1 MLRDRYARR
10 RLFTFAVLVVLS
22 AGLMAVDRTAPVQE
36 LRNGVRFAMAPI
48 QDVLGEGTR
57 SVTSVLE
64 AISEVDTL
72 RREND
77 ELLAEVDQL
86 TDQLDVMESLRTE
99 NDKLTKLLGTQS
111 TLVEKDDVKT
121 VAAGVSARQYTQ
133 FERKLTIDRGSE
145 SKVRDGAP
153 VLSFGG
159 ALLGR
164 VIDVGEGWADVMLIS
179 DPEFVVAGLDRPTG
193 ATGNVIGRLSA
204 PLAMTEVKR
213 TDTVREKDLVVTLG
227 ARIGADFRSVYPKGI
242 PIGRV
247 IEVLEDPGS
256 VLKTALIVPTADLEH
271 VEHVLVMTNF
281 RAPKQ
286 LPSDEESAE

>member
-10 RLFTFAVLVVLS
+10 RLVVFVVLVTLS
-22 AGLMAVDRTAPVQE
+22 AGLMAADSTAPVQE
-36 LRNGVRFAMAPI
+36 VRNGVRFAMAPI
-48 QDVLGEGTR
+48 QDALGEGTR
-57 SVTSVLE
+57 SATSVFE

-77 ELLAEVDQL
+77 ELRAEVDRL
-86 TDQLDVMESLRTE
+86 TDRLDVMDSLRSE
-99 NDKLTKLLGTQS
+99 NDKLNKALGTQG
-111 TLVEKDDVKT
+111 TLVGRDIKT

-145 SKVRDGAP
+145 AKVKDGAP
-153 VLSFGG
+153 VISVGG

-164 VIDVGEGWADVMLIS
+164 VTDVGEGWADVMLIS
-179 DPEFVVAGLDRPTG
+179 DPEFVVAGLDRPTQ
-193 ATGNVIGRLSA
+193 ATGNVVGRLSA

-213 TDTVREKDLVVTLG
+213 TDKVREKDLVVTLG
-227 ARIGADFRSVYPKGI
+227 ARVGAGFRSVYPKGL

-247 IEVLEDPGS
+247 IEVLEDPGD

-271 VEHVLVMTNF
+271 IEHVLVMTNF
-281 RAPKQ
+281 RPSKQ
-286 LPSDEESAE
+286 SGSDGESDG

>member
-10 RLFTFAVLVVLS
+10 RLITYAVLVTLS
-22 AGLMAVDRTAPVQE
+22 AGLLAADSTAPVRE

-48 QDVLGEGTR
+48 QDVLGEATR
-57 SVTSVLE
+57 SATSVLQ

-77 ELLAEVDQL
+77 ELAAEVERL
-86 TDQLDVMESLRTE
+86 TDQLDLMESLRSE
-99 NDKLTKLLGTQS
+99 NSQLNQLLGTQGDLTDS
-111 TLVEKDDVKT
+111 NIKT

-133 FERKLTIDRGSE
+133 FERKVTIDHGSE
-145 SKVRDGAP
+145 SKVRSGAP
-153 VLSFGG
+153 VLSVGG

-204 PLAMTEVKR
+204 PLAMTEIKR
-213 TDTVREKDLVVTLG
+213 TDQVREKDLVVTLG
-227 ARIGADFRSVYPKGI
+227 ARVGAGFRSAYPKGI

-247 IEVLEDPGS
+247 IEVIEDAGS

-286 LPSDEESAE
+286 SGSADESAG